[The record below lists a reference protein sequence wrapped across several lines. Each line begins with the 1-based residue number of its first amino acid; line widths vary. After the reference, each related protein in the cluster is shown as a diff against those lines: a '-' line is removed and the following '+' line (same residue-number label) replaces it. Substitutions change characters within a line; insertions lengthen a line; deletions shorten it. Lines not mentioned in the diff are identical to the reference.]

1 MKKSLLEDATSLV
14 KLANVDP
21 QLNVNQKE
29 NESVDSGFGV
39 KAVVSDLRKKYV
51 QPKSSLS
58 KATANNILQYYISTC
73 LRTALSSPT
82 Y

>member
-1 MKKSLLEDATSLV
+1 MVSVLITGIAFIYRILLILFVKKSLLEDATSLV

-29 NESVDSGFGV
+29 NESVDSGFGA

-51 QPKSSLS
+51 
-58 KATANNILQYYISTC
+58 
-73 LRTALSSPT
+73 
-82 Y
+82 

>member
-1 MKKSLLEDATSLV
+1 MVSVLITGTAFIYRILLILFVKKSLLEDATSLV

-51 QPKSSLS
+51 
-58 KATANNILQYYISTC
+58 
-73 LRTALSSPT
+73 
-82 Y
+82 

>member
-1 MKKSLLEDATSLV
+1 MKKSLLEDAKSLV

-29 NESVDSGFGV
+29 NESVDSGFGA

-51 QPKSSLS
+51 
-58 KATANNILQYYISTC
+58 
-73 LRTALSSPT
+73 
-82 Y
+82 